1 VKAALIAG
9 AVLAGW
15 LTVSPAPAA
24 AQPRPYE
31 EAVAARQAGE
41 PGRAVELLEPWV
53 AANPQDV
60 DARLQLGYALLA
72 LEDFDA
78 AEAEFRSVLSV
89 APDYADAAQ
98 GLALI
103 AQRRGAPS
111 PRQRHVYVEGAIS
124 DLSQD
129 REGWSEVAAGALLP
143 LSANVTS
150 NLRAAYHRRFGVED
164 IELAGGATVQVSA
177 NSWLRMSGSATPS
190 ADFRPEWS
198 IAAGVEHRLRDTANP
213 TLVGLDASFQRFPV
227 QDVLLLSPMVTQYF
241 AEGRFSLTARGN
253 AVRVV
258 AGGSFRFGGSLRADY
273 FAGERARFFLGAAT
287 GPDTDLGVVTETT
300 SLFAGTEFPLAGSV
314 SLTASA
320 AREWRDDGLDR
331 NEGRLGL
338 KFGF

>member
-1 VKAALIAG
+1 MKAALIAG

-15 LTVSPAPAA
+15 LAVSPAPAA

-41 PGRAVELLEPWV
+41 PGKAVELLEPWV

-78 AEAEFRSVLSV
+78 AETEFRSVLAA

-111 PRQRHVYVEGAIS
+111 LRQRHVYVEGAIS

-143 LSANVTS
+143 LSPNATS

-177 NSWLRMSGSATPS
+177 NSWLRLSGSATPS

-198 IAAGVEHRLRDTANP
+198 IAAGVEHRVRDTANP
-213 TLVGLDASFQRFPV
+213 TLVGLDASFQRFPL
-227 QDVLLLSPMVTQYF
+227 QDVLLLSPTVTQYF
-241 AEGRFSLTARGN
+241 ADGRFSLTARGN
-253 AVRVV
+253 AVGVD
-258 AGGSFRFGGSLRADY
+258 GGSFRLGGSLRADY

-287 GPDTDLGVVTETT
+287 GPDTDLGVVTETS
-300 SLFAGTEFPLAGSV
+300 SLLAGTEFPLAGSV